1 MALLI
6 LGPMAAEA
14 RGSIGGT
21 VFSRNRFGAI
31 ARQRIKPVNP
41 GSARQ
46 TSVRTQMATLQGHWR
61 DTLTQ
66 TQRSDWENYA
76 ASTPLTNRVGG
87 ESRLTGPNIYIRSNS
102 ILLRAGQAR
111 LDDAPNAFGGAA
123 FPVLTFSGS
132 TVTGLRILTISPAL
146 AAGDVLQVLTSGA
159 RPQSVN
165 FFKSGFDLTQFF
177 IGVVAPPYLL
187 IASALLTAG
196 HRYFSAVRLVK
207 ANGQVSQDF
216 TFTTDIS

>member
-21 VFSRNRFGAI
+21 VFSRNRTGAI
-31 ARQRIKPVNP
+31 ARQRVKPVNP

-61 DTLTQ
+61 DTLTAA
-66 TQRSDWENYA
+66 QRSDWENYA
-76 ASTPLTNRVGG
+76 NSVSLPNRVGG
-87 ESRLTGPNIYIRSNS
+87 ENRLTGPNVYIRSNS
-102 ILLRAGQAR
+102 IIIRAGLAR
-111 LDDAPNAFGGAA
+111 LDDAPDNFGGAA
-123 FPVLTFSGS
+123 FPVMTFSGS
-132 TVTGLRILTISPAL
+132 TVTGLRILTVTPAL
-146 AAGDVLQVLTSGA
+146 AANDILQVLTSGS

-165 FFKSGFDLTQFF
+165 FFKGPFDLTSFF
-177 IGVVAPPYLL
+177 IGVAAPPYLL
-187 IASALLTAG
+187 ISSTLLTAG
-196 HRYFSAVRLVK
+196 HRYFNTIRLVK

-216 TFTTDIS
+216 NFTQDIT